1 MHGPSENVQKTSV
14 AVVEFSACNFFDAE
28 LVGFLNDLP
37 VFSSGATRTGG
48 GQTGHGCHTP
58 PPDPLFEK
66 LAAGECFSAHL
77 IFLLKESIITADF
90 KPSFKTTPATPGKS
104 GLFHPANI

>member
-1 MHGPSENVQKTSV
+1 MRGPPEDVQKTSV
-14 AVVEFSACNFFDAE
+14 ALVEFPFCDFLHADV
-28 LVGFLNDLP
+28 VGLLDDMP
-37 VFSSGATRTGG
+37 ISCGGATRTGG

-90 KPSFKTTPATPGKS
+90 KPSFKTTTATPRKS